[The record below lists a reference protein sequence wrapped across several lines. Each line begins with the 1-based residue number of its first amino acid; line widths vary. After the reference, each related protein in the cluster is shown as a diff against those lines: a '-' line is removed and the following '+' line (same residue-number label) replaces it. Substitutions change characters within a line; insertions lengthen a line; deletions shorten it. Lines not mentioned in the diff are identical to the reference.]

1 MLRPFETIATCVL
14 SSVGCFLRI
23 GAVMCAKFVVRLANE
38 RWARREE
45 RLCPPYDSV
54 ATFEGKFSGVT
65 RSYAGKASC
74 TINGRRDA
82 EGKNKEALRRSHFTL
97 FFRQVICPTG
107 SCGEFLSSLS
117 AK

>member
-54 ATFEGKFSGVT
+54 ATLRGQVLRRDAQLCRQG
-65 RSYAGKASC
+65 

-107 SCGEFLSSLS
+107 SCGEFLSSPS